1 MFDRTDHT
9 IPANEEAMEGYINNP
24 LWGIFCEFIKEKYNC
39 GPVFEFSKCGMEYGW
54 NAKFKKSG
62 KSLCT
67 VYPREGFF
75 TVMIVIGRREKERF
89 EQELSSYCMEIQRI
103 YEETKEGN
111 GQKWL
116 MIDLEDEDEKYENVK
131 KMLGIRVSA
140 A

>member
-1 MFDRTDHT
+1 
-9 IPANEEAMEGYINNP
+9 
-24 LWGIFCEFIKEKYNC
+24 
-39 GPVFEFSKCGMEYGW
+39 
-54 NAKFKKSG
+54 
-62 KSLCT
+62 
-67 VYPREGFF
+67 
-75 TVMIVIGRREKERF
+75 MIVIGRREKERF